1 MKVVSKASDK
11 FVKTIYDELN
21 VLKSLDHPGIV
32 KIFEY
37 FQDDKNVYII
47 MEYLKGGSVYDR
59 MKAIMRF
66 GERESA
72 YIMKQVLQA
81 LNYCCDKKIVHRDL
95 KLENIL
101 FVNEDQLQ
109 VKILDFGSAINLELY
124 NPRKTNRIITSYYVA
139 PEIINKDSYILK
151 CDVWSSGVIL
161 FIMLSGSLP
170 FKGANDQE
178 ILDKVVKGT
187 FNFDD
192 P

>member
-1 MKVVSKASDK
+1 
-11 FVKTIYDELN
+11 
-21 VLKSLDHPGIV
+21 
-32 KIFEY
+32 
-37 FQDDKNVYII
+37 

-109 VKILDFGSAINLELY
+109 VKILDFGSAINLEMY

-139 PEIINKDSYILK
+139 PEIINKDSNILK

-161 FIMLSGSLP
+161 FILLSGSLP